1 MTTRLLYYNAFICK
15 NGKKTNFPISKFLDY
30 LMTSKTP
37 EDRYK
42 DLKNGSYT
50 MNKMRPPN
58 QEKESGNRSVWVGKY
73 REKKPFSG
81 QRKTDI
87 VNPIAGDVFEPAT
100 CLFIDSSHLL
110 VMEYNHVGC
119 KDKGLVEYFNSFLHN
134 SSGLDD
140 SNPQWTFELE
150 PLKNGK
156 GLDVISHSSQIKAV
170 SIDFLTKSSF
180 LSELVK
186 EDAQNKG
193 IIEELVGNTINVAK
207 KVGASVTT
215 LSLKQSRFKDKMDIN
230 ILTALLA
237 SLDLSSQG
245 IVSVKVTYKNSQS
258 KKTETIDLKHEGLLS
273 DIILEGDNSNGFEFI
288 ASNLSEYYYGLGSR
302 KGYNNHLRFEISH
315 INSDQSIFH

>member
-15 NGKKTNFPISKFLDY
+15 DGKKTDFPISVFLDY

-37 EDRYK
+37 ENRYK

-58 QEKESGNRSVWVGKY
+58 QEKETNNRSVWVGKY

-100 CLFIDSSHLL
+100 CLFIHSSHLL
-110 VMEYNHVGC
+110 VMEYNHIGC

-134 SSGLDD
+134 SDGLDKD
-140 SNPQWTFELE
+140 SPQWTFELE
-150 PLKNGK
+150 PLKDGK
-156 GLDVISHSSQIKAV
+156 GLDVVSHSSQIKAL
-170 SIDFLTKSSF
+170 SIDFLTKNSF
-180 LSELVK
+180 LNELVK
-186 EDAQNKG
+186 DDAQNKG

-207 KVGASVTT
+207 KVGANITT
-215 LSLKQSRFKDKMDIN
+215 LSLKQSRFKGKMDID

-237 SLDLSSQG
+237 SLDLSSEG
-245 IVSVKVTYKNSQS
+245 IVSVKVTYKNSDTM
-258 KKTETIDLKHEGLLS
+258 KTELIDLKHEGLLS
-273 DIILEGDNSNGFEFI
+273 DSILEGDNSNGFEYI
-288 ASNLSEYYYGLGSR
+288 ATNVSEYYYGIGGK
-302 KGYNNHLRFEISH
+302 KGYNHHSKFDIIHVSSNT
-315 INSDQSIFH
+315 SIFQ